1 MREFLLGLVCGLGY
15 RHFFVRTPNRF
26 LSAGGKMRIL
36 SSRPPVRCNAPDSCA
51 GQALRSGG
59 AVVIGVEWFAG
70 SMVASQEVALVADS
84 QGAVG
89 ELMDGYLAAHEMDP
103 LAGGGQ
109 LENEFFEGDSVVVAH
124 GPLMSAR

>member
-1 MREFLLGLVCGLGY
+1 
-15 RHFFVRTPNRF
+15 
-26 LSAGGKMRIL
+26 MRIL

-59 AVVIGVEWFAG
+59 ALVIGVEWFAG

-89 ELMDGYLAAHEMDP
+89 ELMDGYRAAHEMDP

-109 LENEFFEGDSVVVAH
+109 LENEVFEGDSVVVAH